1 MNTQTDTLF
10 GCSEKLSLSFYR
22 YFVAESAQ

>member
-1 MNTQTDTLF
+1 MNTQADTLF

-22 YFVAESAQ
+22 YFVGESAK